1 MDRQMIGIEIDATIR
16 PCRCGGMPRLYPYNY
31 KEGYW
36 VVQCPKCFARTIAQ
50 DTPEKAVKAWRLG
63 VFTKSTK
70 LCLKKLTLKTVDING
85 VINLVGAIGTRAVED
100 LMWCEKHDRLDSK
113 EADEA
118 RKWIR
123 NKQLIADIESG
134 EIRKREEM
142 HEMIR
147 KIKREAKEKEA
158 M

>member
-1 MDRQMIGIEIDATIR
+1 MGRQMIGIEIDATIR
-16 PCRCGGMPRLYPYNY
+16 PCRCGGIPRLYPYNY

-36 VVQCPKCFARTIAQ
+36 VAQCPKCFARTIAQ

-100 LMWCEKHDRLDSK
+100 LMWAEEHDTLDSPA
-113 EADEA
+113 ADNA
-118 RKWIR
+118 RWWIR
-123 NKQLIADIESG
+123 NKAVIKDIESG
-134 EIRKREEM
+134 DRRRRQEY
-142 HEMIR
+142 
-147 KIKREAKEKEA
+147 EAMLAKSRKEKKKET